1 MLTVLTLVLRLGK
14 ISFIQYLVS
23 SLNYLLYNPLIIVS
37 PLLLSN
43 LKDSNNFSNNS
54 ALLQVLSLS
63 SVKAS

>member
-1 MLTVLTLVLRLGK
+1 MLTALTLVLRLGR

-23 SLNYLLYNPLIIVS
+23 SLNYLLYNPLIIVN
-37 PLLLSN
+37 PLLLNN

-54 ALLQVLSLS
+54 AQLQVLSLS

>member
-1 MLTVLTLVLRLGK
+1 MLTALTLVLRLGK

-23 SLNYLLYNPLIIVS
+23 SLNYLLYNPLIIVN

-43 LKDSNNFSNNS
+43 LKDSNNFSSNS
-54 ALLQVLSLS
+54 AQLQVLSLS